1 MINEE
6 YFKKLEIKYVKYQ
19 DVVQEG
25 LKGIPKL
32 IELAREIAKYTDD
45 ERKVTRIVN
54 GLRRCRVSSI
64 EDLMAVDLDDI
75 AKIKNIGT
83 DAINIIR
90 QIRGLPILTGKDI
103 HPFTKSYRVWFYNPE
118 KDGGSWW
125 KDFNTLKELSDFF
138 NSKECDGA
146 VIRYIDRDVKGEAN
160 G

>member
-1 MINEE
+1 MIKEE
-6 YFKKLEIKYVKYQ
+6 YFKRLETKYVKYHH
-19 DVVQEG
+19 VVQE
-25 LKGIPKL
+25 GIPKL

-45 ERKVTRIVN
+45 ERKVTRMVN
-54 GLRRCRVSSI
+54 GLRRYNVSSI
-64 EDLMAVDLDDI
+64 EDLMAADLDDI

-90 QIRGLPILTGKDI
+90 QIRGLPILTEKDI
-103 HPFTKSYRVWFYNPE
+103 HPFSKSYRVWFYNPE

-146 VIRYIDRDVKGEAN
+146 VIKYIDNSVKGEMICR
-160 G
+160 

>member
-6 YFKKLEIKYVKYQ
+6 YFKKLETKYIKYQ
-19 DVVQEG
+19 DVMQNDG
-25 LKGIPKL
+25 PKL

-54 GLRRCRVSSI
+54 SLRRCNVSSI
-64 EDLMAVDLDDI
+64 EDLMAADLDDI

-90 QIRGLPILTGKDI
+90 QIRGLPILTEKDI
-103 HPFTKSYRVWFYNPE
+103 HPFAKSYRVWFYNPE
-118 KDGGSWW
+118 KDDCYAKWW
-125 KDFNTLKELSDFF
+125 KDFNTLKELSEFF

-146 VIRYIDRDVKGEAN
+146 VIKYIYCID
-160 G
+160 